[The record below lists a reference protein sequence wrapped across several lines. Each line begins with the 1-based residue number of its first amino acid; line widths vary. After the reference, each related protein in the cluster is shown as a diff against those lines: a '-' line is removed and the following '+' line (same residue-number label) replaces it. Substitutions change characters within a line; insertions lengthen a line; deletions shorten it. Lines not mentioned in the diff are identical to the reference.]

1 MRTLFAAL
9 VAVSLVGAYALAGER
24 VVCAITMPTDGGS
37 ASTAA
42 QISAVG
48 CPSNVLQ
55 SDGGYLAGDGGQY
68 LPDGGLAGC
77 NACALK
83 GARSISLQCDNPVY
97 YSERWDGGTNAWGE
111 KGVTAATSSDIL
123 VDFDINPDPYRID
136 FRGTGNQNISVKSV
150 STSANVCRVGTI
162 QRNTP

>member
-24 VVCAITMPTDGGS
+24 VVCVIAMPTDGGAAGT
-37 ASTAA
+37 AS

-55 SDGGYLAGDGGQY
+55 SDGGYLAADGGQY

-77 NACALK
+77 NACAFK
-83 GARSISLQCDNPVY
+83 GARSIAIQCDNPVY

-111 KGVTAATSSDIL
+111 RTVMPATSSDMLI
-123 VDFDINPDPYRID
+123 DFDINPDPYRVD
-136 FRGTGNQNISVKSV
+136 FRSTGNQNVSVKSV
-150 STSANVCRVGTI
+150 STSANNCRFGTI